1 MEAGITPW
9 AYYEGVWDQR
19 LKYLAELPR
28 AKTVGFFQA
37 SDIFK
42 VKEVLGDTM
51 CIIGG
56 MPNSL
61 LHNGT
66 VVEVQDYTSKLCKVV
81 GKSGGYIM
89 GTCVGELSGSKPE
102 LVKTWVEATKKYG
115 VY

>member
-1 MEAGITPW
+1 MP
-9 AYYEGVWDQR
+9 YVFYEGVWDQR

-42 VKEVLGDTM
+42 IKEVLGDTM
-51 CIIGG
+51 CIMGG

-66 VVEVQDYTSKLCKVV
+66 VVEVQNFTRKLCEVV
-81 GKSGGYIM
+81 GKGGGYIM